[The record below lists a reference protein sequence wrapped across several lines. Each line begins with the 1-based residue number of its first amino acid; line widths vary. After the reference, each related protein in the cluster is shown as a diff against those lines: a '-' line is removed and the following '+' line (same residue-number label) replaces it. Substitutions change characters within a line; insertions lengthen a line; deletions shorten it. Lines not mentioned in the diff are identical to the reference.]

1 MQQWKFR
8 TTAQCPRCHNPLEN
22 KSHILKCPAPAAS
35 ALWITSISHLKQW
48 LREQM
53 THPALVTDLINGLQQ
68 WYEDDNRQR
77 QPLPTWQ
84 QEQRDIGWESA
95 FGGWLSLQWRSEQ
108 EQYWSQI
115 CSQKSSKRWMSE
127 LIRKLWDIAWDM
139 WEHRNEVLHHDPE
152 NRMSILESVVN
163 DKIWHF
169 YAIGTAS
176 LPCNAMGFLA
186 LPLEEQLLKPLTT
199 KTLWVESIEAA
210 ILRKA
215 HHNYGAMM
223 GEQWLMQQFLGLD

>member
-1 MQQWKFR
+1 MQRWKFH
-8 TTAQCPRCHNPLEN
+8 TTAQCPQCHNPLED

-53 THPALVTDLINGLQQ
+53 THPTLVTDLINGLQQ
-68 WYEDDNRQR
+68 WYEDDNRPR

-95 FGGWLSLQWRSEQ
+95 FDGWLSLQWRSEQ
-108 EQYWSQI
+108 DQYWSQI
-115 CSQKSSKRWMSE
+115 RSQKSSKRWTSE
-127 LIRKLWDIAWDM
+127 LIKKLWDIAWDM
-139 WEHRNEVLHHDPE
+139 WEHWNEALHHDPE
-152 NRMSILESVVN
+152 NQMSILESVVN
-163 DKIWHF
+163 DKIQHF
-169 YAIGTAS
+169 YAIGTVS
-176 LPCNAMGFLA
+176 LPHDAMCFLA

-215 HHNYGAMM
+215 CHDYGAMM
-223 GEQWLMQQFLGLD
+223 GEQRLMQQFLGLD